1 MAEGPSGPKRL
12 RRGHD
17 SRLGG
22 VASGLAEH
30 FGADP
35 TLVRVLFV
43 VGLFLPGLGFGVVIA
58 YVLMWWVI
66 PAPEGERP
74 PEAGGDSVDGTLM
87 LGIVILAVGVVFLL
101 RSSWVWTNWI
111 GLPVFSLF
119 WPLVLIGIG
128 LFVIARARGRA

>member
-1 MAEGPSGPKRL
+1 M
-12 RRGHD
+12 
-17 SRLGG
+17 
-22 VASGLAEH
+22 
-30 FGADP
+30 
-35 TLVRVLFV
+35 
-43 VGLFLPGLGFGVVIA
+43 
-58 YVLMWWVI
+58 I